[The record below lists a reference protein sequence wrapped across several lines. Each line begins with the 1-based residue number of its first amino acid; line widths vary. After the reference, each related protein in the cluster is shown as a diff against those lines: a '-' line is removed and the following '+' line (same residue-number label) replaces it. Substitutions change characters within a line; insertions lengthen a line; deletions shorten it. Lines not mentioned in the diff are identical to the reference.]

1 MNNSFH
7 YINAGEQG
15 FKSFI
20 LDGLLAE
27 GYYRMQHLMFTCN
40 ETPLG
45 DENNVVPVFWLRTL
59 LNNCVLNKQ
68 ANSIQKR
75 CACFSVQIQK
85 AYVDDEVE
93 DLYAI
98 YKLHVPFT
106 VSSTCNN
113 YLHFDIMPDPFDSM
127 MIQIRDDGKLIAV
140 GYFDEGSMSIA
151 GIMNI
156 YHPEYRVYSL
166 GKFLMLQKLNYARS
180 QNMQFY
186 YTGYISTESKR
197 FDYKTFPDGNAVE
210 VYLPPERKWLPYHL
224 LGKGFL
230 SEYYQRELSAD

>member
-15 FKSFI
+15 FKSFV
-20 LDGLLAE
+20 LDGLLAK

-45 DENNVVPVFWLRTL
+45 DESYAVPVFWLRTIVSD
-59 LNNCVLNKQ
+59 CASGKQ
-68 ANSIQKR
+68 ANSIQMK
-75 CACFSVQIQK
+75 CAGFSVQLEK
-85 AYVDDEVE
+85 AYVDDEIE

-98 YKLHVPFT
+98 YKEHVPFT

-127 MIQIRDDGKLIAV
+127 MIQIRDNGKLIAV
-140 GYFDEGSMSIA
+140 GYFDEGSVSIA

-156 YHPEYRVYSL
+156 YHPQYRMYSL
-166 GKFLMLQKLNYARS
+166 GKFLMLQKLKYARS
-180 QNMQFY
+180 ENMQFY

-197 FDYKTFPDGNAVE
+197 FDYKTFPDSNAVE
-210 VYLPPERKWLPYHL
+210 VYLPTEKKWLPYHL
-224 LGKGFL
+224 LGKSFL
-230 SEYYQRELSAD
+230 SEYYQRELSAG